1 MVKDKDSKPHRFGG
15 TLLGMLR
22 QSEVKKWKH
31 TPVIS
36 RGCLCLPRE
45 ILITSIDKP
54 WCPGETFWLLDRA
67 GGRQGN

>member
-1 MVKDKDSKPHRFGG
+1 MFKDKDSKPHRFGG

-36 RGCLCLPRE
+36 RGCLCLLRE
-45 ILITSIDKP
+45 VLITSR
-54 WCPGETFWLLDRA
+54 ETLVSRGNFLASRQS
-67 GGRQGN
+67 GR